1 MRNQAILTIVSSL
14 VLASW
19 MSNAAAQYDIPYDY
33 DPPYEPSRIS
43 PRNDLEMMAREP
55 FQVFDNVYFV
65 GQGEVA
71 SYVLTTDEGHIL
83 IDTMWDL
90 PGYTEYLLDNIRKVG
105 LRPGDIKYVLILQGH
120 RDHYMGAVAL
130 QDILNVTFG
139 ANEADWQMI
148 EEDLGDYAPPRGLV
162 IEEGDS
168 LTLGDFT
175 INFEITPGHTPGTTS
190 MRFPVYDNGER
201 HEAYFHGGTALRL
214 DDPDIIR
221 EFIADCERI
230 KNIPGID
237 VQIVNHYD
245 IAPAGAPNLFERAQ
259 MLANRRPGE
268 PHPWVRPDEIDRLM
282 DELAAD
288 ARARLAEIEQN

>member
-1 MRNQAILTIVSSL
+1 MQTHRTLTIAAGIG
-14 VLASW
+14 LALW
-19 MSNAAAQYDIPYDY
+19 IGTAAAQPA
-33 DPPYEPSRIS
+33 PSRVNA
-43 PRNDLEMMAREP
+43 RNDLSTMAREP
-55 FQVFDNVYFV
+55 FKVFDNVYFV

-90 PGYTEYLLDNIRKVG
+90 PGYLEYLLNNIRKVG

-120 RDHYMGAVAL
+120 RDHYRGAVAL
-130 QDILNVTFG
+130 KDVLNVQWG
-139 ANEADWQMI
+139 AAEEDWKLI
-148 EEDLGDYAPPRGLV
+148 EEDLGEYAPPRDIV
-162 IEEGDS
+162 IHEGDS

-175 INFEITPGHTPGTTS
+175 IHFEITPGHTPGTTS
-190 MRFPVYDNGER
+190 MRFPVYDNGVR

-245 IAPAGAPNLFERAQ
+245 IRPTGAPDLFERAA
-259 MLANRRPGE
+259 MLANRKPGE
-268 PHPWVRPDEIDRLM
+268 PHPWVRPDEISRLM
-282 DELAAD
+282 DELIAD
-288 ARARLAEIEQN
+288 ARERLAAAEQN